1 MDLQGNKYRIIHL
14 YKNLQKEGIGE
25 GEINIHTVVK
35 TIYMPDT
42 EFYNEFRKLHP
53 KPHFLFPE
61 IASTSEYIFEKL
73 SPKNF
78 QQLYL
83 LFKSDLSLFVDERFK
98 TYHEA
103 REYAQ
108 YISVCGAYMP
118 KHGCQ
123 DWLLKLKDGNFTSVI
138 HLYDLS
144 LETFGQNHKRAWIGF
159 ATKERYRN
167 QDITSKA
174 ITHFINYIFECYPVI
189 DFIHAM
195 TNKENK
201 AAIGFLLKCG
211 FLPDHEERLSK
222 DHAFFILSRSV
233 LS

>member
-1 MDLQGNKYRIIHL
+1 MLSK
-14 YKNLQKEGIGE
+14 
-25 GEINIHTVVK
+25 K
-35 TIYMPDT
+35 TIYMQDT

-61 IASTSEYIFEKL
+61 ISTTDEYLFEKL

-83 LFKSDLSLFVDERFK
+83 LFESDSSTFVDERFK
-98 TYHEA
+98 TYNEA
-103 REYAQ
+103 KEYAQ

-123 DWLLKLKDGNFTSVI
+123 DWLLKLKNGDYASVI

-159 ATKERYRN
+159 ATKESFRKQN
-167 QDITSKA
+167 ITSKA
-174 ITHFINYIFECYPVI
+174 VTHFINYIFRSYPAI

-201 AAIGFLLKCG
+201 AAINFLLKCG
-211 FLPDHEERLSK
+211 FLTDIEERLSK
-222 DHAFFILSRSV
+222 NHAFFILSRQG